1 MSNIRVSEHFDNS
14 FIYKYISEVSESVQ
28 YEEIIDEGKVSDS
41 VKWLMK
47 KAKLTKHHADKIV
60 QKAAEKGIDLVKLQT
75 KWSILSPSLMALVAE
90 YDPEQGEKICH

>member
-1 MSNIRVSEHFDNS
+1 
-14 FIYKYISEVSESVQ
+14 
-28 YEEIIDEGKVSDS
+28 
-41 VKWLMK
+41 MK
-47 KAKLTKHHADKIV
+47 KAKLTKHQADKIV